1 MFARWPGVVRG
12 AADAKAQ
19 WWEEGCPFRV
29 SCVGQ
34 GYNENWARE
43 PGKSQVEEGCER
55 HGKELE
61 FILRSHKEG
70 I

>member
-1 MFARWPGVVRG
+1 MQRPSGGKKVVRSG
-12 AADAKAQ
+12 L
-19 WWEEGCPFRV
+19 

-34 GYNENWARE
+34 GYNEDWARE

-61 FILRSHKEG
+61 FILRRYREG